1 MSFFIAV
8 ESNVL
13 EPPEWVKMSNQL
25 PNPQNFDLF
34 NAAAAG
40 DVRLVDIAL
49 LNGGKPNFF
58 NVSQEQKTSLHIAA
72 ENGHA
77 EVVALLLKNGASI
90 DSIISSSKVNNKALI
105 TDWTRSKCGCLVAGN
120 SLSKSM
126 TMMNVNDFTLRSLLQ
141 RQQHLFLPLRRTIQR

>member
-1 MSFFIAV
+1 MSSFIAV

-13 EPPEWVKMSNQL
+13 EPPDWVKMSNQL
-25 PNPQNFDLF
+25 PNAQNFDLF

-40 DVRLVDIAL
+40 DLRLVEIAL

-58 NVSQEQKTSLHIAA
+58 NVAQEQKTSLHIAA

-90 DSIISSSKVNNKALI
+90 DCLVSSSKVNHYAVTVHK
-105 TDWTRSKCGCLVAGN
+105 TSSKCGCILPEN
-120 SLSKSM
+120 NFKSM
-126 TMMNVNDFTLRSLLQ
+126 IMMNATDLAA
-141 RQQHLFLPLRRTIQR
+141 